1 MTSPS
6 NSPTKTPSKNPSKLD
21 LFGSVQLDEL
31 TQPLRGGPDELL
43 VGYSVRLRFITVQ
56 RLKQAL
62 HHLGTQEQDFVDA
75 VLSQAL
81 DALPEAK
88 LPLPAA
94 KQAQLLKK
102 TQAKRR

>member
-6 NSPTKTPSKNPSKLD
+6 KKD
-21 LFGSVQLDEL
+21 LFGTVQLDEL
-31 TQPLRGGPDELL
+31 AQPLRGGNDELL

-62 HHLGTQEQDFVDA
+62 HHLGTLEQDLVDA
-75 VLSQAL
+75 MLTAAL
-81 DALPEAK
+81 DALPEAN

-94 KQAQLLKK
+94 KQAQLLRK
-102 TQAKRR
+102 TQGRGR

>member
-1 MTSPS
+1 MT
-6 NSPTKTPSKNPSKLD
+6 NPSKNPSKKD

-31 TQPLRGGPDELL
+31 TQPLRGGHDELL

-62 HHLGTQEQDFVDA
+62 HHLGTPEQEFVDA
-75 VLSQAL
+75 VLNAAL
-81 DALPEAK
+81 DAVPESR

-102 TQAKRR
+102 TQPRGR

>member
-1 MTSPS
+1 MNKPAKP
-6 NSPTKTPSKNPSKLD
+6 PTRTPSKLD

-31 TQPLRGGPDELL
+31 SQPLRASTDELL
-43 VGYSVRLRFITVQ
+43 VPYSVRLRFITVQ

-62 HHLGTQEQDFVDA
+62 HHLGTPEQELVDA
-75 VLSQAL
+75 ILTQAL
-81 DALPEAK
+81 NALPEAR

-102 TQAKRR
+102 TQRRGR